1 MGPPFLTRDN
11 SIAQRKEKAEMFCM
25 QCGKQ
30 MPDHSLFCPVC
41 GTPTP
46 NAARKMEKRTDS
58 GPEKRQDQAAIEKEA
73 VVSGAS
79 ADRPAPE
86 ASPVKP
92 EQGAIK
98 PEQDSAKPEQKPVE
112 PEQGSAKPEQ
122 GAIKPEQNAAE
133 PEQSPVVP
141 EQNAAEPEQSPVRPE
156 QSQARPEQDSA
167 EPDSFSRTI
176 DLTALEKSPAP
187 KRMQGSL
194 AQSPEYMQKLAEAEE
209 RMKGGPEKGKPES
222 EKVISRVFDADTTVT
237 ERIDP
242 IDSDPKDRLAGKP
255 GKSGTVPSSD
265 RKEKSGRGKFLVIGG
280 IALIAILVFVLVN
293 VFNHNAKVKKYNE
306 AVAQLESKN
315 YEEALTLFSDLG
327 SFEDSEYMAS
337 FAQMEIDYLTLDDL
351 VAKGDY
357 SRVIEILNS
366 RSEFYSDSDTGKQ
379 AAALAGEYEKVSQA
393 YAAMKEG
400 NYSQA
405 EKDFDSLDTLKT
417 NYGKDKCL
425 CSAYVAESEHN
436 WVNIITNLYAIQK
449 DDTSLGFLDN
459 PQSDEETM
467 ISEAYNS
474 GKELDPDKVAEI
486 LQSEDTEITALKDT
500 SVNGLR
506 YDHAKK
512 LLADGKYEDAMNAF
526 EPLGDFLDSA
536 SCYEEAK
543 ASYEAC
549 EATYQAGKKYY
560 DNGEYY
566 KARKEFLSI
575 SGYKK
580 ADEKA
585 ESCIQSM
592 PENGALKTGNGGIAF
607 TITAPDIDY
616 KVFVKLYDSDGNA
629 VGQVF
634 LHPNNSST
642 VNMAAGTYT
651 IKVAYG
657 SEWYGEKD
665 LFGDEGIY
673 YQLLNGSSNDFN
685 MENGYTYTLDLLKSA
700 DGNVGSKSLG
710 GAENMQ

>member
-1 MGPPFLTRDN
+1 
-11 SIAQRKEKAEMFCM
+11 MFCM

-30 MPDHSLFCPVC
+30 MPDHSLFCPFC

-46 NAARKMEKRTDS
+46 NAARKMAKRADS
-58 GPEKRQDQAAIEKEA
+58 GPEKRQDKAAVENEA
-73 VVSGAS
+73 VDSGVS
-79 ADRPAPE
+79 ADRP
-86 ASPVKP
+86 
-92 EQGAIK
+92 
-98 PEQDSAKPEQKPVE
+98 
-112 PEQGSAKPEQ
+112 
-122 GAIKPEQNAAE
+122 
-133 PEQSPVVP
+133 VP
-141 EQNAAEPEQSPVRPE
+141 EVSPVRPE
-156 QSQARPEQDSA
+156 QKPIKPEQNTAGAEQSPAKPGQKAAQPEQSPAKPGQKAAEAEQSPAKPEQKAAEAEQSPAKPGQKAAEAEQSPAKPEKNTAQPELDSSDQ
-167 EPDSFSRTI
+167 DSFSKTI
-176 DLTALEKSPAP
+176 DLTALEKSAAP

-194 AQSPEYMQKLAEAEE
+194 AQSPEYLQKLAEAEE
-209 RMKGGPEKGKPES
+209 RMKAGPDKGKTES
-222 EKVISRVFDADTTVT
+222 ENVISRVFDADTTVT

-242 IDSDPKDRLAGKP
+242 IDSDPKKQYAEKP
-255 GKSGTVPSSD
+255 GKSGPVPSSEK
-265 RKEKSGRGKFLVIGG
+265 KEKPGRGKFLIAGG
-280 IALIAILVFVLVN
+280 IALIAILAAVLVN
-293 VFNHNAKVKKYNE
+293 VFNHNAKVKQYNE
-306 AVAQLESKN
+306 AVAQLDSKN
-315 YEEALTLFSDLG
+315 YEEALELFTDLG
-327 SFEDSEYMAS
+327 SFEDSEHMAS

-351 VAKGDY
+351 VAAGDY

-366 RSEFYSDSDTGKQ
+366 RSEFYGDSDTGKQ

-400 NYSQA
+400 NYAQA
-405 EKDFDSLDTLKT
+405 EKDFDSLDTLKAD
-417 NYGKDKCL
+417 YAKDKCL
-425 CSAYVAESEHN
+425 CSAYIAESEHN

-449 DDTSLGFLDN
+449 NDTSFSFLDN

-474 GKELDPDKVAEI
+474 GKEADPDKVAEI
-486 LQSEDTEITALKDT
+486 LQTEDPEMTALKDT

-512 LLADGKYEDAMNAF
+512 LFDDSKYEEAMTAF
-526 EPLGDFLDSA
+526 EALDDFLDSE
-536 SCYEEAK
+536 SCYKEAK

-549 EATYQAGKKYY
+549 EAKYQAGKKYY

-575 SGYKK
+575 KGYKK

-592 PENGALKTGNGGIAF
+592 PDNGALKAGNGGIAF
-607 TITAPDIDY
+607 TITAPDIAY

-634 LHPNNSST
+634 LHPKNSST

-665 LFGDEGIY
+665 LFGDGGIY
-673 YQLLNGSSNDFN
+673 YQLLNGSSTDFN
-685 MENGYTYTLDLLKSA
+685 MENGYTYTLELLKSA
-700 DGNVGSKSLG
+700 DGNVGSKHLD
-710 GAENMQ
+710 GAGNM